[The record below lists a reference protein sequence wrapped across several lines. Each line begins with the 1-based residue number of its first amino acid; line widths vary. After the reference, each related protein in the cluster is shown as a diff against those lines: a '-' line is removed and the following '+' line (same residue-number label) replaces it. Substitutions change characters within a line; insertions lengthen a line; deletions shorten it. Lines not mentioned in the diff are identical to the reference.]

1 MKKSLLNIQL
11 ALFLVVLIKRSNPF
25 SLTKKSSRSLTAS
38 TSSRQC
44 RNALAY
50 SSSSS
55 SSSLSQ
61 VSSSFSYNENNHRTT
76 STSQQSSSLGS
87 KVRYSSV
94 DEETTTR
101 VTDDDD
107 ALEKKNRIRKKFGLE
122 QLTMEQFVKLQE
134 QIAEIDIQQKEKAL
148 TISVD
153 LERTKGPKERNN
165 GFFNKLLGSAIKD
178 TCESNNDCESPK
190 ICCDFGLTK
199 MCCSSGMHIFGTD
212 RRQSRYGELA
222 LVPVPLG
229 RINNDIL

>member
-61 VSSSFSYNENNHRTT
+61 VSSSFSYNESNHRTT

-212 RRQSRYGELA
+212 RHHSRYGELA

>member
-38 TSSRQC
+38 SSRQC

-212 RRQSRYGELA
+212 RHHSRYGELA